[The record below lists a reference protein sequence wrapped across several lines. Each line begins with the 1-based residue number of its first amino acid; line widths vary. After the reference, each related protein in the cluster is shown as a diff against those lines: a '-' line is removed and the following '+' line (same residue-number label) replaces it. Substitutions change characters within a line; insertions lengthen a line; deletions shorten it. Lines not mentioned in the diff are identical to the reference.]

1 MSKKPSNIKLCQG
14 RSLTLTSY
22 KKGMTMPLVV
32 VFGAVFLTLLG
43 GLFGFILTQ
52 HRSSLRKAALESSFE
67 IAEAGMNYYRWCL
80 NHDLA
85 ENCLGEKDYFD
96 ANANLIGKFNLEATS
111 TASCGKIIQREIM
124 SSGWTN
130 QFSDLKRKINAL
142 YSRTSIAKY
151 SYSFNCNGWIGV

>member
-1 MSKKPSNIKLCQG
+1 
-14 RSLTLTSY
+14 
-22 KKGMTMPLVV
+22 MTMPLVV

-96 ANANLIGKFNLEATS
+96 G
-111 TASCGKIIQREIM
+111 
-124 SSGWTN
+124 SS
-130 QFSDLKRKINAL
+130 
-142 YSRTSIAKY
+142 
-151 SYSFNCNGWIGV
+151 